1 MMVRFAIYAL
11 GACSVLVAANAEV
24 QKLDPMEG
32 EKRSI
37 EDSFWENFVESDEM
51 EMSVAT
57 SGPST
62 PSVS

>member
-1 MMVRFAIYAL
+1 M
-11 GACSVLVAANAEV
+11 AANAEV